1 MEYTLKQTLETDS
14 AIIRVY
20 SPVIS
25 EEERAAQLKKI
36 HNAAANLL
44 RNYYIKG
51 ERQ

>member
-1 MEYTLKQTLETDS
+1 MDYKLKKEVKTDS

-36 HNAAANLL
+36 YNAAADLL
-44 RNYYIKG
+44 RSNT
-51 ERQ
+51 

>member
-1 MEYTLKQTLETDS
+1 MDYTLKKKIETPS

-36 HNAAANLL
+36 HNAAADLL
-44 RNYYIKG
+44 RSNT
-51 ERQ
+51 